1 MPSRSFSR
9 ASSTVLA
16 LSLAIASAATQIPA
30 ISAEPSSKP
39 KTPATKPAASPSPKP
54 AASPAPS
61 AAKAPT
67 PGKAASGEEGHE
79 PGRPQFTAEERE
91 KMTKEME
98 TAQISLMN
106 TYYVKGMDSLKASK
120 VESYYRDGAV
130 LAKKGDYKGA
140 SAMMTKSIE
149 AAATPEEKAL
159 YKSQEM
165 ANYKISRSY
174 VTRATCHLQLKD
186 YKAAEADATM
196 ALKYCKDYSLPY
208 IVRSTANEKLGDAKK
223 AASDRAEAT
232 NLDIVPVFL
241 QKGIEA
247 TRGMMK
253 GTAAIINQKMAKA
266 QAEYA
271 DRVFKDGKKGMD
283 ASKSRAALKGA
294 FENLENGKYK
304 EAIPGFSQ
312 AIKALDEPGEK
323 ALFKDG
329 HSVERYKLMALENRA
344 FCNLNLK
351 QYLQAIPDLTL
362 AIKMAP
368 NSKQN
373 YINRGKAY
381 DLLGRKKEAEADFA
395 KAKDL
400 PANDVDVARGSF
412 K

>member
-149 AAATPEEKAL
+149 AAAP
-159 YKSQEM
+159 
-165 ANYKISRSY
+165 SR
-174 VTRATCHLQLKD
+174 
-186 YKAAEADATM
+186 
-196 ALKYCKDYSLPY
+196 
-208 IVRSTANEKLGDAKK
+208 
-223 AASDRAEAT
+223 
-232 NLDIVPVFL
+232 
-241 QKGIEA
+241 
-247 TRGMMK
+247 
-253 GTAAIINQKMAKA
+253 
-266 QAEYA
+266 
-271 DRVFKDGKKGMD
+271 
-283 ASKSRAALKGA
+283 
-294 FENLENGKYK
+294 
-304 EAIPGFSQ
+304 
-312 AIKALDEPGEK
+312 
-323 ALFKDG
+323 
-329 HSVERYKLMALENRA
+329 
-344 FCNLNLK
+344 
-351 QYLQAIPDLTL
+351 
-362 AIKMAP
+362 
-368 NSKQN
+368 
-373 YINRGKAY
+373 
-381 DLLGRKKEAEADFA
+381 
-395 KAKDL
+395 
-400 PANDVDVARGSF
+400 
-412 K
+412 